1 MESGPLCDVISATSF
16 DTITVLQVETITVQR
31 QSVHRGHQLIAQR
44 AARTALHS
52 SLSEPLTA
60 SHFNYRKFNH
70 CPLSPPVPA
79 LDPITAV
86 TLEGKGK
93 NAGAQS
99 VVGATLWRHCQERA
113 GTVRE
118 DKRWRGLFSINPRL
132 GLFNYAVK
140 GLKMEQNIWPVS
152 VQHLLDCRWLQMFS
166 RAHVYILAGLNLC
179 RQIVLVSLV
188 RNIQNGKLFFF
199 GFNPWKYLLWVLKFF
214 ALNELK
220 LLWLFKNVQ
229 KHAERPK

>member
-1 MESGPLCDVISATSF
+1 MESGPFSKVISATSF

-99 VVGATLWRHCQERA
+99 VAGATLWRHCQERA

-118 DKRWRGLFSINPRL
+118 DKRWRGLSSINPRL

-140 GLKMEQNIWPVS
+140 GLKMEQSIWPVS

-166 RAHVYILAGLNLC
+166 RARVYILAGLNLC
-179 RQIVLVSLV
+179 RQIV
-188 RNIQNGKLFFF
+188 FFSVIGYKYPEWDCF
-199 GFNPWKYLLWVLKFF
+199 VFNPWKYLLWVLQFF
-214 ALNELK
+214 TLNELK
-220 LLWLFKNVQ
+220 LLWSFKNVQ
-229 KHAERPK
+229 KHAERRK

>member
-1 MESGPLCDVISATSF
+1 MESGPFCNVISATSF

-99 VVGATLWRHCQERA
+99 VAGATLWRHCQERA

-118 DKRWRGLFSINPRL
+118 DKR
-132 GLFNYAVK
+132 
-140 GLKMEQNIWPVS
+140 
-152 VQHLLDCRWLQMFS
+152 
-166 RAHVYILAGLNLC
+166 
-179 RQIVLVSLV
+179 
-188 RNIQNGKLFFF
+188 
-199 GFNPWKYLLWVLKFF
+199 
-214 ALNELK
+214 
-220 LLWLFKNVQ
+220 
-229 KHAERPK
+229 